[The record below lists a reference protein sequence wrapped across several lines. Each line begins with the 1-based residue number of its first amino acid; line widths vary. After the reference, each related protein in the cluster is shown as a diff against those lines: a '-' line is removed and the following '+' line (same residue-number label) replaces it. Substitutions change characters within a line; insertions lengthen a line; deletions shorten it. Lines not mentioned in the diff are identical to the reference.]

1 MEKWYGTRDK
11 PWFSAARQV
20 ELYQLCNSL
29 HGVSLHGVS
38 LHGVSL
44 HGVDL
49 LPEAFVGQLMVA
61 ADRLAIL
68 AASRNSDLS
77 RWIFLASVP
86 GVRC

>member
-38 LHGVSL
+38 LHGV
-44 HGVDL
+44 DL
-49 LPEAFVGQLMVA
+49 LAEAFVGQLMVA